1 MDYCLLDHP
10 RASEFA
16 QPLKTATL
24 NALESCLLVEYLVRN
39 KQVELAQAIATSMEL
54 KEKSNI
60 VSGELYQRQF
70 DTIVTSKLVEERQQV
85 APNPYAAMAC
95 SSMAPRH
102 MMMDMMME
110 CAEVRTYAAAPM
122 RMMAM
127 RMRA

>member
-1 MDYCLLDHP
+1 
-10 RASEFA
+10 
-16 QPLKTATL
+16 
-24 NALESCLLVEYLVRN
+24 
-39 KQVELAQAIATSMEL
+39 MEL

-122 RMMAM
+122 RMMA
-127 RMRA
+127 RAMRA